1 MTIKMTN
8 RSITNLSRAVI
19 KATEEA
25 SSRLVGAEVRL
36 NTTRAGKY
44 NQRKGRIE
52 AVMPDAKDGL
62 RVLVM
67 VFKKGLHIH
76 QRDRFLN
83 SDTAT
88 RTYWP
93 LNCVLFTG
101 RFV

>member
-1 MTIKMTN
+1 MTN

-19 KATEEA
+19 KASEEA

-36 NTTRAGKY
+36 NTPRAGKY
-44 NQRKGRIE
+44 NQRKGCIQ

-67 VFKKGLHIH
+67 VFKNGLHITP
-76 QRDRFLN
+76 RDRFLN
-83 SDTAT
+83 SEPAT
-88 RTYWP
+88 RQYWP

>member
-1 MTIKMTN
+1 MTT

-36 NTTRAGKY
+36 NTIRAGKY

-67 VFKKGLHIH
+67 VFKKGVHVTAERP
-76 QRDRFLN
+76 RDRFLN
-83 SDTAT
+83 SGTAT